1 MKAVFSLLAIVF
13 NAKKIEEIHRNVH
26 VKKDFIQ
33 MIIIIFA
40 SVIVFDIYDRV
51 SYFLQYMLK

>member
-26 VKKDFIQ
+26 ARKDIIQ

-40 SVIVFDIYDRV
+40 SVIVFDIY
-51 SYFLQYMLK
+51 LALKDV